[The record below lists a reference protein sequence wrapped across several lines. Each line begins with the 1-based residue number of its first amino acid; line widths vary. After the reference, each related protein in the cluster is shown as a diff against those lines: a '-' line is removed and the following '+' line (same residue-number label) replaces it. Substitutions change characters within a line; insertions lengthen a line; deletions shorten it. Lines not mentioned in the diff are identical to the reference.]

1 MEGTGFTIEY
11 RANKLVS
18 EIVSIGTF
26 MITMTLSAGTS
37 GMSTNM
43 VLGINALRCA
53 FLNGFIQTY
62 LLVAAAYYAARQF
75 GQEAEVQSKINEYY
89 PYLCT
94 CNEDVA

>member
-1 MEGTGFTIEY
+1 
-11 RANKLVS
+11 
-18 EIVSIGTF
+18 
-26 MITMTLSAGTS
+26 MITMTLAAGTE
-37 GMSTNM
+37 GMSPNM
-43 VLGINALRCA
+43 VKGINALRCA

-94 CNEDVA
+94 CNEDVATLSKYMGGSSQSTAEFEKCV